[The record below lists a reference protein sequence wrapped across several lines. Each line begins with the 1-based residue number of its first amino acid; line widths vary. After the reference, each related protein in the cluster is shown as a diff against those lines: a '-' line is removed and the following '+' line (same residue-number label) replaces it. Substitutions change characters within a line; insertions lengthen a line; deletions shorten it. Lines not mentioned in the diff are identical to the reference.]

1 MSPFDLVNSINN
13 KTAIE
18 WDEVVA
24 KAYSPFIINRGL
36 SFNLQT
42 IMFANV
48 MNRFPQLDKSMQY
61 DFYFYGV
68 PKGKRFDKWF
78 KKIEASSSAQ
88 LVSDYYGINMSKAI
102 EALNILSK
110 EQLDVIKDKMN
121 KGGRK

>member
-1 MSPFDLVNSINN
+1 MSPFDIVNSINN

-18 WDEVVA
+18 WDDVTE
-24 KAYSPFIINRGL
+24 KAYAPFIINRGL

-48 MNRFPQLDKSMQY
+48 MNRFPQLDKVMQY
-61 DFYFYGV
+61 SFYFNGV

-78 KKIEASSSAQ
+78 KKVDAPEAAQ
-88 LVSDYYGINMSKAI
+88 LVSDYYNINIEKAVD
-102 EALNILSK
+102 ALKLLSND
-110 EQLDVIKDKMN
+110 QLDMIKERMK